1 MVKRFSLILAVV
13 LALVATQADA
23 FMLLGRRMAF
33 TGNDTYTK
41 LLLHFDGTDAST
53 TISDSSL
60 AAHGNAS
67 VEGDAQLDTAQYKLG
82 TASLLLD
89 GTGDYIHYAD
99 SADWYFS
106 GNFTIDFWVRFTAL
120 PPNSAPVHTYAGLCG
135 QYQNDANN
143 WGLTIHNSGSGALSL
158 YLVSYSSGT
167 PTIAEASVS
176 LSINTWY
183 HVAIAKTGSTVK
195 MFLNGNALTVSG
207 SLTFANVA
215 GALHIG
221 HSCTHSGS
229 DYYHNGHIDEFR
241 ISNGVARWEAAFT
254 SPTQAYR

>member
-1 MVKRFSLILAVV
+1 MVILP
-13 LALVATQADA
+13 
-23 FMLLGRRMAF
+23 GRRSSF

-41 LLLHFDGTDAST
+41 LLLHADGADTST
-53 TISDSSL
+53 TITDSSR
-60 AAHGNAS
+60 AVHGNAS
-67 VEGDAQLDTAQYKLG
+67 VKSDAQLDTAQYKFG

-89 GTGDYIHYAD
+89 GTDDYIHYAD
-99 SADWYFS
+99 SDDWYFS

-120 PPNSAPVHTYAGLCG
+120 PPNSAPVHTYDGLCG
-135 QYQNDANN
+135 QYQNDSNN
-143 WGLTIHNSGSGALSL
+143 WSLTIHNSGSGAMSL
-158 YLVSYSSGT
+158 YLVSYSGGV
-167 PTIAEASVS
+167 PTTAEASVS

-207 SLTFANVA
+207 ILTFANVA

-221 HSCTHSGS
+221 HSCTHSGN

-241 ISNGVARWEAAFT
+241 ISNGVARWEANFT
-254 SPTQAYR
+254 APTVPYR